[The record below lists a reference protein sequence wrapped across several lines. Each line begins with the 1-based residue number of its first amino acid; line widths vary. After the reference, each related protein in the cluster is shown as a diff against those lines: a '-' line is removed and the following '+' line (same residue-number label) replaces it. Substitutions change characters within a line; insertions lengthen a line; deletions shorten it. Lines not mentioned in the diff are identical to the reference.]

1 MSAFTTDYK
10 YRIAE
15 LLCKFPT
22 KENRRIR
29 REIRE
34 ALGLTFVTFSRR
46 LYALKS
52 ETLGF
57 DSMDMPIIAQKL
69 GVSIEELYND
79 PIPSVVTPC

>member
-1 MSAFTTDYK
+1 MSTSQNDYK

-15 LLCKFPT
+15 LLSKLPI
-22 KENRRIR
+22 KENRKIR

-52 ETLGF
+52 ETLDF
-57 DSMDMPIIAQKL
+57 DGYELMLIAEKL
-69 GVSIEELYND
+69 KVDIKELYNA
-79 PIPSVVTPC
+79 PIPSVVPC